1 MTRLLQYNHLFAL
14 GTIFAFLDAWNIEPG
29 ANDVANSWAT
39 SVSSRSVTYLQAMCL
54 ASVMEFG
61 GAVGVGARVA
71 DTIRTKVVDTTLY
84 TGEPAMLMLGMVC
97 AIIAS
102 SLYLTFATKVGFP
115 VSTTHS
121 IMGGVIGMGIA
132 SVGVSGIQW
141 VGTGGGT
148 GVINS
153 GVVQVFLAWILAPGI
168 SAIFGAIIFS
178 ITKYVVMLRSNPVYK
193 ALLTVP
199 VYFGITASLLT
210 MLLLWKGGNYTVTL
224 TDPQIAGVIIG
235 VGAAW
240 GILIAVFLCPWLY
253 CKVIKDDWKIKAYHL
268 PLGPL
273 NLRRPDAGPPPPG
286 YHGTR
291 NFYSGH
297 LTRDELD
304 AQRSGVHDQTAS
316 PRQGTLDEESGVGE
330 ESPEMKNLNAANITT
345 VANGTFV
352 DSRDGN
358 HLPPPATGDEAPRK
372 SIIGPKPE
380 GKWFTGPVLFWYFK
394 FAIFRGVEMDILSA
408 QNDKHSML
416 TGDLEDMH
424 ARAAHYDNRTEYM
437 FTFLQVMTAATASFT
452 HGAND
457 IANAIGPYATIFEI
471 WNGGVLPEKGKSQV
485 PIWILVF
492 GASALVIGLWTY
504 GYHIMRNLGNRITL
518 HSPSRGF
525 SMELASATTIIIAT
539 RLKLPVS
546 TTQCITGATV
556 GVGLCSGD
564 WRTINWRM
572 VIWIYAGWVITL
584 PCTGLISGLL
594 MAFIIHSPRW

>member
-1 MTRLLQYNHLFAL
+1 MVRLLEYNHLFAV
-14 GTIFAFLDAWNIEPG
+14 GTIFAFLDAWNIG
-29 ANDVANSWAT
+29 ANDVANSWTT

-71 DTIRTKVVDTTLY
+71 DTIRTKVVNTDLY
-84 TGEPAMLMLGMVC
+84 AETPGVLMLGMVC

-102 SLYLTFATKVGFP
+102 SVYLTFATKVGMP

-132 SVGVSGIQW
+132 SVGANGIQW
-141 VGTGGGT
+141 VGSGSGT
-148 GVINS
+148 AVVNS

-168 SAIFGAIIFS
+168 SGIFGAIIFT
-178 ITKYVVMLRSNPVYK
+178 ITKYAVMLRSRPVYK

-210 MLLLWKGGNYTVTL
+210 MLLLWKGGSYAVTL
-224 TDPQIAGVIIG
+224 TDPQVVGVIVG

-240 GILIAVFLCPWLY
+240 GIFIAIFLCPWLY
-253 CKVIKDDWKIKAYHL
+253 CKVIRDDWTIKAYHL

-286 YHGTR
+286 HCGTR
-291 NFYSGH
+291 NFYQGH
-297 LTRDELD
+297 LTQEELD
-304 AQRSGVHDQTAS
+304 TRRARAVVS
-316 PRQGTLDEESGVGE
+316 E
-330 ESPEMKNLNAANITT
+330 
-345 VANGTFV
+345 
-352 DSRDGN
+352 
-358 HLPPPATGDEAPRK
+358 EAPRGQGVTDEEATLGNGSPELKGNNATNTASQPEKQK
-372 SIIGPKPE
+372 SIVGPKPN
-380 GKWFTGPVLFWYFK
+380 GKWYSGSVLFWYFK
-394 FAIFRGVEMDILSA
+394 YAIFRGVDVDIVNS
-408 QNDKHSML
+408 QKDKRTLL
-416 TGDLEDMH
+416 TGDLEAMH
-424 ARAAHYDNRTEYM
+424 ARVAHYDNKTEYM

-457 IANAIGPYATIFEI
+457 IANAIGPYATIFQI
-471 WNGGVLPEKGKSQV
+471 WNDGALPEKGKADV

-492 GASALVIGLWTY
+492 GGAALIIGLWTY
-504 GYHIMRNLGNRITL
+504 GYNIMRNLGNRITL

-525 SMELASATTIIIAT
+525 SMELASATTIILAT

-546 TTQCITGATV
+546 TTQCITGATA

-572 VIWIYAGWVITL
+572 VLWIYAGWVITL

>member
-14 GTIFAFLDAWNIEPG
+14 GTIFAFLDAWNIG

-71 DTIRTKVVDTTLY
+71 DTIRTKVVNTELYADT
-84 TGEPAMLMLGMVC
+84 PAMLMLGMVC

-102 SLYLTFATKVGFP
+102 SLYLTFATKIGFP

-132 SVGVSGIQW
+132 SVGVHGIQW
-141 VGTGGGT
+141 VGSGGGT

-153 GVVQVFLAWILAPGI
+153 GVVQVFMAWILAPGI
-168 SAIFGAIIFS
+168 SAIFGAIIFT

-193 ALLTVP
+193 ALMTVP
-199 VYFGITASLLT
+199 VYFGVTASLLT
-210 MLLLWKGGNYTVTL
+210 MLLLWKGGSYTVRL
-224 TDPQIAGVIIG
+224 TDAQIAGVIVG

-240 GILIAVFLCPWLY
+240 GIFVAIFLCPWLY
-253 CKVIKDDWKIKAYHL
+253 CKVIRDDWKIKAYHL

-273 NLRRPDAGPPPPG
+273 NLRRPDAGPPPVG
-286 YHGTR
+286 YNGTR

-297 LTRDELD
+297 LTKEELE
-304 AQRSGVHDQTAS
+304 AKRSVFQDQAAS
-316 PRQGTLDEESGVGE
+316 PRQGTLDEESGQGDD
-330 ESPEMKNLNAANITT
+330 SPEMKNLNTANVTGITNEG
-345 VANGTFV
+345 VFADAQDG
-352 DSRDGN
+352 SR
-358 HLPPPATGDEAPRK
+358 LPPAAGTQEPRK
-372 SIIGPKPE
+372 SIVGPKPD
-380 GKWFTGPVLFWYFK
+380 GKWYTGPVLFWYFK
-394 FAIFRGVEMDILSA
+394 HAIFRGVDVDIISS
-408 QNDKHSML
+408 QNDRHTLL
-416 TGDLEDMH
+416 TGDLEEMH
-424 ARAAHYDNRTEYM
+424 ARAAHYDNKTEYM

-471 WNGGVLPEKGKSQV
+471 WNDGVLPAKGKAQV

-556 GVGLCSGD
+556 GVGLCSGT

-572 VIWIYAGWVITL
+572 VLWIYAGWVITL

>member
-14 GTIFAFLDAWNIEPG
+14 GTIFAFLDAWNIG

-71 DTIRTKVVDTTLY
+71 DTIRTKVVNTSLY
-84 TGEPAMLMLGMVC
+84 ASEPGMLMLGMVC

-102 SLYLTFATKVGFP
+102 SIYLTFATKLGFP

-132 SVGVSGIQW
+132 SVGVHGIQW
-141 VGTGGGT
+141 VGSGGGT
-148 GVINS
+148 AVINS
-153 GVVQVFLAWILAPGI
+153 GVVQVFMAWILAPGI
-168 SAIFGAIIFS
+168 AGIFGAIIFT
-178 ITKYVVMLRSNPVYK
+178 ITKYAVMLRTDPVKK
-193 ALLTVP
+193 ALMMVP

-210 MLLLWKGGNYTVTL
+210 MLLLWKGGNYTVKL
-224 TDPQIAGVIIG
+224 TNAQVGGVIVG

-240 GILIAVFLCPWLY
+240 GIFVAFFLCPWLY
-253 CKVIKDDWKIKAYHL
+253 CKVIRDDWKIKAYHL

-273 NLRRPDAGPPPPG
+273 NLRRPDAGPAPLD

-291 NFYSGH
+291 DFYSGH

-304 AQRSGVHDQTAS
+304 TKRAGVQDMAS
-316 PRQGTLDEESGVGE
+316 PRQGTLDEESGMGE
-330 ESPEMKNLNAANITT
+330 ESPEMKNLNAGNVTSISNEG
-345 VANGTFV
+345 VFV
-352 DSRDGN
+352 DSQDGSR
-358 HLPPPATGDEAPRK
+358 LPPPAAGAQEVPRK
-372 SIIGPKPE
+372 SIVGPKPE
-380 GKWFTGPVLFWYFK
+380 GKWYNGSVLFWYFK
-394 FAIFRGVEMDILSA
+394 NAIFRGIDQDILTA

-416 TGDLEDMH
+416 TGDLEEMH
-424 ARAAHYDNRTEYM
+424 ARAAHYDNKTEYM

-471 WNGGVLPEKGKSQV
+471 WNDGVLPPAGKAQV

-556 GVGLCSGD
+556 GVGLCSGT

-572 VIWIYAGWVITL
+572 VLWIYAGWVITL